1 MALLLEEAQRLMA
14 ERDPAA
20 LIRHICTAARPL
32 TQASYV
38 GVGVVDDV
46 GAIDEFVAVGLDE
59 TVVAE
64 LRKSLTAH
72 HDHPARATVV
82 SREIVTIGDGVGR
95 VLEGAGNHVAIAQ
108 VD

>member
-1 MALLLEEAQRLMA
+1 MNLENRRMALLLEEAQRLMA

-20 LIRHICTAARPL
+20 LIRHVCTAARPL

-38 GVGVVDDV
+38 GVGVVDDD

-64 LRKSLTAH
+64 LRQSLTAH

-82 SREIVTIGDGVGR
+82 SREIVRGVNPG
-95 VLEGAGNHVAIAQ
+95 GNP
-108 VD
+108 